1 MITSTF
7 NSYFSHIDEVDGW
20 LDKTTAIISNGLMR
34 HQSATGLTGPVCEI
48 GVHHGKYFI
57 ALACGLCP
65 NEKGIAIDLFENQE
79 ENIDHSGMGDRG
91 MFEKNVARF
100 LYPPSIAVI
109 SGNST
114 KLSADNISRYGGV
127 RFFSV
132 DGGHTEA
139 ITLNDL
145 RLAERSIA
153 TGGIVALDDILHQG
167 WTGVISGYVRYRQE
181 GGKLRAFALVPNKL
195 LLADE
200 ASVASYKDFMRTEF
214 AHFAGRQDMEFI
226 GDIVD
231 LYVPPSSPPP
241 RPGWLS
247 RKKVRLGRK
256 IRQWSGH

>member
-7 NSYFSHIDEVDGW
+7 NSYFSRIDTIDGW

-34 HQSATGLTGPVCEI
+34 HQRAVGDTGPVCEI

-57 ALACGLCP
+57 ALACGLRP
-65 NEKGIAIDLFENQE
+65 NEKGIASDLFENRE
-79 ENIDHSGMGDRG
+79 ENTDRSGLGDRG
-91 MFEKNVARF
+91 MFDRNVELF
-100 LYPPSIAVI
+100 LYPPSITVFAA
-109 SGNST
+109 NST
-114 KLSADNISRYGGV
+114 KLSADNISKHGAV

-139 ITLNDL
+139 VTLNDL
-145 RLAERSIA
+145 HLAERSIT

-167 WTGVISGYVRYRQE
+167 WTGVISGYVRYRQA

-195 LLADE
+195 LLTDE
-200 ASVASYKDFMRTEF
+200 GSAASDKDFMRTEF
-214 AHFAGRQDMEFI
+214 VRFADRQDMVFI

-231 LYVPPSSPPP
+231 LYVPPPPPP

-247 RKKVRLGRK
+247 RKKAKLHRK
-256 IRQWSGH
+256 IGQWSRH